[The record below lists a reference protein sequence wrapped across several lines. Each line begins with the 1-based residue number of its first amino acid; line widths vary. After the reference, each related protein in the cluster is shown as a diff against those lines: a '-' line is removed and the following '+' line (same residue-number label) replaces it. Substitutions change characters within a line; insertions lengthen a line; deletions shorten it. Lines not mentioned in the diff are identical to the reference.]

1 MIFNYLMNWKYSRE
15 IKEAEDEFHKMILGK
30 IKNEQIRHLDKNGG
44 ILFEGE
50 MMGVID
56 EVFDPWKLMDPRNIQ
71 RWTNGFN
78 IVMNGKEIR
87 DDRIF

>member
-1 MIFNYLMNWKYSRE
+1 MHSEARAFRWIFYHSSIEASLSTCKLFMIFNYLMNRKYSRE

-56 EVFDPWKLMDPRNIQ
+56 EVFDP
-71 RWTNGFN
+71 
-78 IVMNGKEIR
+78 
-87 DDRIF
+87 

>member
-1 MIFNYLMNWKYSRE
+1 MHSEARAFRWIFYHSSIEGLLSTYKLFMIFNYLMNRKYSRE

-56 EVFDPWKLMDPRNIQ
+56 EVFDP
-71 RWTNGFN
+71 
-78 IVMNGKEIR
+78 
-87 DDRIF
+87 